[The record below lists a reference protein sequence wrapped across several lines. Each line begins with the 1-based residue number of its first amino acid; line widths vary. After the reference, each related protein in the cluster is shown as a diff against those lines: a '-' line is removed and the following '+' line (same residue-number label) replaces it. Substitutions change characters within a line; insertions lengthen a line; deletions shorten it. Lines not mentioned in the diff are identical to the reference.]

1 MTTDGKGG
9 WEEIADSR
17 LDGKY
22 DLQELNDVAALAYKC
37 VNRAPKKRPSMR
49 DSVQVLSRILK
60 SRHERKHHKRT
71 PSATAEEITINV
83 EQLDQKSP
91 HSGHRRVESI
101 DSTADSCEV

>member
-17 LDGKY
+17 FDGKY

-49 DSVQVLSRILK
+49 DTVQILSRILK
-60 SRHERKHHKRT
+60 SRHERKRHKRSA
-71 PSATAEEITINV
+71 SATAEEITINV
-83 EQLDQKSP
+83 EQLDHRSP
-91 HSGHRRVESI
+91 ISGHRRGESI
-101 DSTADSCEV
+101 DSTADSYEV

>member
-22 DLQELNDVAALAYKC
+22 DLQELNEVSALAYKC

-49 DSVQVLSRILK
+49 DSVQVLSRIIK
-60 SRHERKHHKRT
+60 SRHERKRHTHSS
-71 PSATAEEITINV
+71 SATTEEVTINV
-83 EQLDQKSP
+83 EQLDHRSP
-91 HSGHRRVESI
+91 TSGHQRVESI
-101 DSTADSCEV
+101 DSIADSCEV

>member
-1 MTTDGKGG
+1 MTTDGRGG

-49 DSVQVLSRILK
+49 DIVQVLSRILK
-60 SRHERKHHKRT
+60 SRHDRKRHKRSS
-71 PSATAEEITINV
+71 SATAEEVTINV
-83 EQLDQKSP
+83 EQPDHRSP
-91 HSGHRRVESI
+91 NSGHRRGESM

>member
-37 VNRAPKKRPSMR
+37 VNRAAKKRPSMR
-49 DSVQVLSRILK
+49 DTVQVLSRILK
-60 SRHERKHHKRT
+60 SRHERKRQKRSL
-71 PSATAEEITINV
+71 SATAEEITINV
-83 EQLDQKSP
+83 EQVDHRNP
-91 HSGHRRVESI
+91 ISGHRRVESI
-101 DSTADSCEV
+101 DSTADSYEV